1 MDTKESGWN
10 WSEWNGS
17 EKMLV
22 SGLIATVLTLFLA
35 WRDAVLIQ
43 VSGFESGEAWVALG
57 LVAYPAINVLRGK
70 DVNKIFAIILT
81 VLAVLW
87 GLVNLASGYETIEA
101 DGFLFEED
109 TTLDFNGIGAY
120 LFVPA
125 SVVSLIGALRYQ
137 PTKSNKNSVSP
148 VYTSF
153 KSPTVPLIQ
162 GPDVSL
168 VGTVDGNGYE
178 WIVHEGENYWRLAG
192 SGSGWTRH
200 Q

>member
-22 SGLIATVLTLFLA
+22 SGLIATILTLFLA

-70 DVNKIFAIILT
+70 DVNKILAIILT

-162 GPDVSL
+162 GPDASL
-168 VGTVDGNGYE
+168 IGTVDGSGYE

>member
-22 SGLIATVLTLFLA
+22 SGLIATILTLFLA

-70 DVNKIFAIILT
+70 DVNKILAIILT

-153 KSPTVPLIQ
+153 KPPTVPLIQ
-162 GPDVSL
+162 GPDASL
-168 VGTVDGNGYE
+168 IGTVDGSGYE

>member
-22 SGLIATVLTLFLA
+22 SGLIATILTLFLA

-70 DVNKIFAIILT
+70 DVNKILAIILT

-109 TTLDFNGIGAY
+109 TTLDFNGVGAY

-153 KSPTVPLIQ
+153 KAPTVPLIQ
-162 GPDVSL
+162 GPDASL
-168 VGTVDGNGYE
+168 IGTVDGSGYE

>member
-1 MDTKESGWN
+1 MERKESGWN

-22 SGLIATVLTLFLA
+22 SGLIATALTLLLP
-35 WRDAVLIQ
+35 WRDAVLVQ
-43 VSGFESGEAWVALG
+43 VTGFEWTEAWVALG
-57 LVAYPAINVLRGK
+57 LVAYPAINVLRGR
-70 DVNKIFAIILT
+70 DVNKILAIILT

-87 GLVNLASGYETIEA
+87 GLLNLASGYETIEA

-109 TTLDFNGIGAY
+109 TTLDFNGVGAY
-120 LFVPA
+120 LFVPI
-125 SVVSLIGALRYQ
+125 SVVSMIGALRYQ
-137 PTKSNKNSVSP
+137 PSKLNKNSTTSP
-148 VYTSF
+148 Q
-153 KSPTVPLIQ
+153 SPTVPHIQ

-178 WIVHEGENYWRLAG
+178 WIVHEGLNYWRLAG

>member
-1 MDTKESGWN
+1 METKNSGWN

-22 SGLIATVLTLFLA
+22 SGLLATLLTLFLA

-43 VSGFESGEAWVALG
+43 VTGLESGEAWIALG
-57 LVAYPAINVLRGK
+57 LVAYPAINVLRGR
-70 DVNKIFAIILT
+70 DVNKILAIILT

-87 GLVNLASGYETIEA
+87 GLINLASGYETIEA
-101 DGFLFEED
+101 DGFFIEED

-120 LFVPA
+120 LFVPI
-125 SVVSLIGALRYQ
+125 SFVSMIGALKYH
-137 PTKSNKNSVSP
+137 PSKSNIDSASVP
-148 VYTSF
+148 QP
-153 KSPTVPLIQ
+153 PTIPFNQ

-178 WIVHEGENYWRLAG
+178 WIVHEGANYWRLAD

>member
-1 MDTKESGWN
+1 METKESGWN
-10 WSEWNGS
+10 WTKWNGS

-70 DVNKIFAIILT
+70 DVNKILAIILT

-137 PTKSNKNSVSP
+137 PSKSNENSVSP
-148 VYTSF
+148 PA
-153 KSPTVPLIQ
+153 SPTVPFIQ

>member
-22 SGLIATVLTLFLA
+22 SGLIATILTLFLA

-70 DVNKIFAIILT
+70 DVNKILAIILT

-148 VYTSF
+148 VDTSF
-153 KSPTVPLIQ
+153 KAPTVPLIQ

>member
-1 MDTKESGWN
+1 METKESGWN
-10 WSEWNGS
+10 WTKWNGS

-57 LVAYPAINVLRGK
+57 LVAYPAINVLRGR
-70 DVNKIFAIILT
+70 DVNKILAIILT

-101 DGFLFEED
+101 DGFFVEED
-109 TTLDFNGIGAY
+109 TILDFNGIGAY
-120 LFVPA
+120 LFVPI
-125 SVVSLIGALRYQ
+125 SVVSMIGALRYQ
-137 PTKSNKNSVSP
+137 PSKLNKHSVSP
-148 VYTSF
+148 PQ
-153 KSPTVPLIQ
+153 SPTVPLIQ

-178 WIVHEGENYWRLAG
+178 WIVHEGVNYWRLAG